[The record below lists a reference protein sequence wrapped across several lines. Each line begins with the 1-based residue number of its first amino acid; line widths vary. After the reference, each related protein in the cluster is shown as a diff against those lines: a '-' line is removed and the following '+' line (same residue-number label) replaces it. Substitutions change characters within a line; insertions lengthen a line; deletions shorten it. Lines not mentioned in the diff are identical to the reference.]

1 MSTRAITCET
11 APEPKRPG
19 ASRVG
24 LIVPSSS
31 TTMETELPELFRRQA
46 EATGH
51 KYTFH
56 SARAGMKKVTKEELL
71 AMVGKAAQCAE
82 AVSDADVDVIAY
94 ACLVAVMAQGPE
106 AHMGSEQVIA
116 DAAAGNGHP
125 APVTSSAG
133 ALVRTLHGIGA
144 QKVAMITPY
153 MKPLTQ
159 MVVDYI
165 EGSGITVLDAISLE
179 VADNLEV
186 GCLDPQNLPAL
197 ARSLKREGAD
207 AVVLSAC
214 VQMPSLA
221 AVQAVEDELGL
232 PVITAATATTYEILK
247 ALGHKPAITGAGSLL
262 SAPASSPRQTR
273 RRLALCRCHSSR
285 SWCWWPP
292 SRSVPSPRSTPD
304 CWPPSPRSAWAPSWP
319 ACPSRM
325 LSDSSPPG
333 FSSSWWALPCC
344 SPSSGSTAP

>member
-1 MSTRAITCET
+1 MSIPETTCET
-11 APEPKRPG
+11 AQEPKRPG
-19 ASRVG
+19 SSRVG
-24 LIVPSSS
+24 LIVPSSN

-51 KYTFH
+51 SYTFH
-56 SARAGMKKVTKEELL
+56 SARAGMKKVTREELL
-71 AMVGKAAQCAE
+71 AMVGKAAGCAE

-94 ACLVAVMAQGPE
+94 ACLVAVMAQGPG
-106 AHMGSEQVIA
+106 AHEGSEKVIA

-133 ALVRTLHGIGA
+133 ALVRTLQEIGA
-144 QKVAMITPY
+144 LKVAMITPY
-153 MKPLTQ
+153 MKPLTK

-165 EGSGITVLDAISLE
+165 EGSGITVLEAISLE

-197 ARSLKREGAD
+197 ARSLQREGAD

-247 ALGHKPAITGAGSLL
+247 ALGHQPAITGAGSLL
-262 SAPASSPRQTR
+262 SGAGVLTPANT
-273 RRLALCRCHSSR
+273 
-285 SWCWWPP
+285 
-292 SRSVPSPRSTPD
+292 
-304 CWPPSPRSAWAPSWP
+304 
-319 ACPSRM
+319 
-325 LSDSSPPG
+325 
-333 FSSSWWALPCC
+333 
-344 SPSSGSTAP
+344 